1 MAMRMFWFWV
11 ILGLGGCAVTPP
23 PVKLP
28 ATTPSRPAISLSGP
42 PATPFLRLET
52 GGHTAMIK
60 RIGVDAAGRY
70 LVTGSEDKTARVW
83 NLADGGLLQTLR
95 PPLGEGNEGKVYA
108 VAIAPEGGTVAV
120 AGWTGWDWE
129 GKASIY
135 LFDRAT
141 GQLVR
146 RLDGLPNVILDL
158 AYSRD
163 GRYLAAALWGANGI
177 RVYRANDWQ
186 EAARDTEYGADS
198 YSVDFDRAGR
208 LVTTSYDGFIRLY
221 DSAFRR
227 IAQQQAPGGKQPY
240 SAHFSPDGQT
250 IAVGF
255 NDSTA
260 VNLLSGR
267 DLSLLYIPDTR
278 SVDNRSLNAVAWSE
292 DGHRLYAGGRYDD
305 GSGWKPLLRW
315 NDAGH
320 GAAERFRVST
330 NTLMD
335 LRPLADGRLAF
346 GAQDPVFGVLDRDG
360 GKRWE
365 HWGDIL
371 DFRGDNEGH
380 LLLSH
385 NGSMVEF
392 GFYTMRP
399 DGGWLGHT
407 AHFDFSQRQ
416 LVPGPGNSA
425 VLVAPNTDG
434 EPKINWRNT
443 EHPKVLGQALP
454 LEPYEASRRLALAS
468 KSPGFL
474 LGTEWRLRYYDRPDR
489 QRWQTPIPGTAWAV
503 NLSADGRYAVAAFG
517 DGTLRWYTTTAGR
530 EILALYVH
538 PDGQRW
544 IAWTPEGFYDAA
556 PGAEDLIGYH
566 LNQGKDRAGQFVAA
580 RQLQERY
587 YRPSLIAR
595 RLSPDGDRLLAE
607 AVRELGDVREVLA
620 QGLPPK
626 LELLSPAEARTG
638 GEYRLELRLRDQ
650 GGGIGPL
657 KIRIDGS
664 EIEGRPAD
672 IPGGGDTVSRLFT
685 LAPGR
690 HEFEIAARN
699 RQGVESAPTRVVVT
713 STAPETR
720 PALHL
725 LAVGVSQYRDH
736 TLTEG
741 VRFAAQDAEAVRGR
755 FQAQAA
761 DLYRDTP
768 DIRYLRDG
776 DATRA
781 NIEREMRGFAERV
794 GPEDVFVLYLA
805 GHGAG
810 FEQNYHFI
818 PAEARYLN
826 QTALRSA
833 SLDETLLQKLLAGIS
848 AKKTLVLLDT
858 CSAGSFG
865 EPRGRAL
872 GDKFAIDRFSRITGR
887 AIIAA
892 TADGQMALE
901 GEGGHGAFTYVLLNG
916 LQGLADGNRDGRIDL
931 YELGQYI
938 GEQLPALT
946 LRKWKYEQTPFIEM
960 QGLSFPLVNQ
970 P

>member
-1 MAMRMFWFWV
+1 M
-11 ILGLGGCAVTPP
+11 
-23 PVKLP
+23 
-28 ATTPSRPAISLSGP
+28 
-42 PATPFLRLET
+42 
-52 GGHTAMIK
+52 
-60 RIGVDAAGRY
+60 
-70 LVTGSEDKTARVW
+70 
-83 NLADGGLLQTLR
+83 
-95 PPLGEGNEGKVYA
+95 
-108 VAIAPEGGTVAV
+108 
-120 AGWTGWDWE
+120 
-129 GKASIY
+129 
-135 LFDRAT
+135 
-141 GQLVR
+141 
-146 RLDGLPNVILDL
+146 
-158 AYSRD
+158 
-163 GRYLAAALWGANGI
+163 
-177 RVYRANDWQ
+177 
-186 EAARDTEYGADS
+186 
-198 YSVDFDRAGR
+198 
-208 LVTTSYDGFIRLY
+208 
-221 DSAFRR
+221 
-227 IAQQQAPGGKQPY
+227 
-240 SAHFSPDGQT
+240 
-250 IAVGF
+250 
-255 NDSTA
+255 
-260 VNLLSGR
+260 
-267 DLSLLYIPDTR
+267 SLLYTPDTHLA
-278 SVDNRSLNAVAWSE
+278 DNGNLNAVAWSE
-292 DGHRLYAGGRYDD
+292 DGNRLYASGRYDD
-305 GSGWKPLLRW
+305 GSGWHPLLRW

-320 GAAERFRVST
+320 GTAERFRVAT
-330 NTLMD
+330 NTLTD

-346 GAQDPVFGVLDRDG
+346 GAQDPVFGVLNRDG
-360 GKRWE
+360 GKLWE
-365 HWGDIL
+365 HRGDIL
-371 DFRGDNEGH
+371 DFRGREDE
-380 LLLSH
+380 LRLSSD
-385 NGSMVEF
+385 GGVVRF
-392 GFYTMRP
+392 GFNTLQP
-399 DGGWLGHT
+399 DGAFRHRT
-407 AHFDFSQRQ
+407 ARFDLAQR
-416 LVPGPGNSA
+416 LLRLDAADSA
-425 VLVAPNTDG
+425 NLAAPRTQG
-434 EPKINWRNT
+434 EPKANWLDT
-443 EHPKVLGQALP
+443 VHPKVLGQALP
-454 LEPYEASRRLALAS
+454 LALYEHSWSLALAS

-474 LGTEWRLRYYDRPDR
+474 LGTDWWLRYYDNPDHR
-489 QRWQTPIPGTAWAV
+489 RWRTAIPGTTWAV

-517 DGTLRWYTTTAGR
+517 DGTLRWYTTTEGR
-530 EILALYVH
+530 EVLALFVH

-556 PGAEDLIGYH
+556 PKTGAEDLIGYH

-580 RQLQERY
+580 RQLQEHF

-607 AVRELGDVREVLA
+607 AVRELGDVREVLT

-626 LELLSPAEARTG
+626 LELLSPAEARTS
-638 GEYRLELRLRDQ
+638 GEYRLELRVRDQ
-650 GGGIGPL
+650 GGGVGPL

-672 IPGGGDTVSRLFT
+672 IPGGGDTVSRRFT

-699 RQGVESAPTRVVVT
+699 RQGVESVPTKVVVV

-761 DLYRDTP
+761 GLYRDAP
-768 DIRYLRDG
+768 DIRYLLDG

-794 GPEDVFVLYLA
+794 GPEGVFVLYLA
-805 GHGAG
+805 GHGAD

-818 PAEARYLN
+818 PADARYLN
-826 QTALRSA
+826 RTTLRNA
-833 SLDETLLQKLLAGIS
+833 SLDEALLQKLLAGIS

-916 LQGLADGNRDGRIDL
+916 LQGLADGNRDGHIDL

-946 LRKWKYEQTPFIEM
+946 QRKWHYEQTPFIEM